1 MFKTKIKNK
10 SGIFTT
16 ELFYKNTET
25 VKKFYKDSP
34 FPNYKNQ
41 ENKASLVDT
50 GNYNNFMKNLKQAIG
65 YNKKILEVGSGT
77 CQLSNY
83 LAIGTN
89 NHCYAFDPTWES
101 LLLGKKFASDN
112 EIKNVSFV
120 NGDLFDDV
128 FEESSFDIVICSG
141 VLHHTKN
148 PQLGFENILR
158 YLKKN
163 GYVIIGLYNQIGR
176 LRTNFRQL
184 IYKNINKN
192 LALFMDP
199 IVRKMNKN
207 ENEKRKSWI
216 RDQYEHPIES
226 SHTIDEVLNWFDKK
240 EVDFINVFPN
250 DLLSKN
256 NEKIFDKIQ
265 KNDRF
270 ERIMQQISMLFNTS
284 GSEGGLFIMI
294 GKK

>member
-1 MFKTKIKNK
+1 MFKSKIKNK

-16 ELFYKNTET
+16 ELFNKNTHT
-25 VKKFYKDSP
+25 IKKFYKDSP

-50 GNYNNFMKNLKQAIG
+50 GNNNNFMKNLKQAIG

-89 NHCYAFDPTWES
+89 NHCYALDPTWES
-101 LLLGKKFASDN
+101 LMLGKKFASDN

-120 NGDLFDDV
+120 NGDLFDDI
-128 FEESSFDIVICSG
+128 FEESSFDIVICLG

-148 PQLGFENILR
+148 PKLGFENILR
-158 YLKKN
+158 YLKKD

-207 ENEKRKSWI
+207 DNEKRKSWI

-240 EVDFINVFPN
+240 GVNFINVFPN

-256 NEKIFDKIQ
+256 NNKIFDKIQ
-265 KNDRF
+265 KNDKF